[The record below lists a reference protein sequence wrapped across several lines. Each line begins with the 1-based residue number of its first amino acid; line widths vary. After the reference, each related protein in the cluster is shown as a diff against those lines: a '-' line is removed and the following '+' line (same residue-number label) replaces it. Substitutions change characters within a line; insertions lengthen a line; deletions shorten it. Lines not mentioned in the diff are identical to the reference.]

1 MPFVLF
7 RGMFQ
12 GFMVCIRISRYVS
25 GTSEV
30 LFVKNFLSIRLAK
43 PEFVLWILSVTVVTL
58 AFVIFGASDPLTIA
72 ASLIG
77 VTALIYVAK
86 GHPLGQLLTIVFA
99 VLYGVISFRVQ
110 YYGEM
115 ITYLG
120 MTAPMALLALVTWL
134 RNPYQDSAEVAVRRM
149 SRRDVAVML
158 LLALATTVLFYF
170 ILRAMG
176 NAALLVSTLS
186 VTTSFLASYLTAL
199 RSPWYA
205 LCYAMNDLVLIVLW
219 VLSSLADPSGAAMV
233 ACFAMFFLNDM
244 YGFVNWRR
252 MEKRQKAE

>member
-1 MPFVLF
+1 M
-7 RGMFQ
+7 
-12 GFMVCIRISRYVS
+12 
-25 GTSEV
+25 
-30 LFVKNFLSIRLAK
+30 KNFLRIHLTRGEWALWLTSLA
-43 PEFVLWILSVTVVTL
+43 VVTI
-58 AFVIFGASDPLTIA
+58 AFLLSGAADGLSIV

-77 VTALIYVAK
+77 VTALIFVAK
-86 GHPLGQLLTIVFA
+86 GHPLGQLLTIVFG
-99 VLYGVISFRVQ
+99 VLYGVISLRVR

-120 MTAPMALLALVTWL
+120 MTAPMALLALITWL

-149 SRRDVAVML
+149 RRIDVAVML
-158 LLALATTVLFYF
+158 LLTALVTAAFWF
-170 ILRAMG
+170 ILRALG

-186 VTTSFLASYLTAL
+186 VTTSFLASYLTAM
-199 RSPWYA
+199 RSPYYA

-219 VLSSLADPSGAAMV
+219 VISAFADPAGWAMV

-252 MEKRQKAE
+252 MEKRQQP

>member
-1 MPFVLF
+1 MLKRLF
-7 RGMFQ
+7 RVTLTPF
-12 GFMVCIRISRYVS
+12 
-25 GTSEV
+25 E
-30 LFVKNFLSIRLAK
+30 LA
-43 PEFVLWILSVTVVTL
+43 LWGLSVAVVTGTAL
-58 AFVIFGASDPLTIA
+58 VFGTADALSLA

-77 VTALIYVAK
+77 VTALILVAK
-86 GHPLGQLLTIVFA
+86 GHALGQLLTIVFA
-99 VLYGVISFRVQ
+99 VLYGIISLRVR

-134 RNPYQDSAEVAVRRM
+134 RNPYRDSQEVAVHRM
-149 SRRDVAVML
+149 SARET
-158 LLALATTVLFYF
+158 ALMMALTVLTTAAFCF

-176 NAALLVSTLS
+176 NAALAVSTLS

-199 RSPWYA
+199 RSPYYA

-219 VLSSLADPSGAAMV
+219 VISSLADPSGAPMV
-233 ACFAMFFLNDM
+233 GCFAMFFLNDM

-252 MEKRQKAE
+252 MARRQGRN

>member
-1 MPFVLF
+1 MLKRLF
-7 RGMFQ
+7 RVTLTPF
-12 GFMVCIRISRYVS
+12 
-25 GTSEV
+25 E
-30 LFVKNFLSIRLAK
+30 LA
-43 PEFVLWILSVTVVTL
+43 LWGLSVAVVTGTAL
-58 AFVIFGASDPLTIA
+58 IFGTADALSLA

-77 VTALIYVAK
+77 VTALILVAK
-86 GHPLGQLLTIVFA
+86 GHALGQLLTIVFA
-99 VLYGVISFRVQ
+99 VLYGIISLRVR

-134 RNPYQDSAEVAVRRM
+134 RNPYRDSQEVAVHRM
-149 SRRDVAVML
+149 SARETALM
-158 LLALATTVLFYF
+158 LALTVLTTAAFYF

-176 NAALLVSTLS
+176 NAALAVSTLS

-199 RSPWYA
+199 RSPYYA

-219 VLSSLADPSGAAMV
+219 VISSLADPSGVPMV
-233 ACFAMFFLNDM
+233 GCFSMFFLNDM

-252 MEKRQKAE
+252 MARRQGRN